1 MKQTVLLIKQDSP
14 RRSEIIKRLKEH
26 LSNIDILVADNFKQ
40 ATQFILDKDT
50 EIHIS
55 IVDVVIANHII
66 RFITKEDIPT
76 IILTDRFDDN
86 TKEIISKF
94 NLSDYVIKENINFFK
109 QIVYSVHRILK
120 NYSTKVL
127 VVDDS
132 LTQLQVAVDILKK
145 NKLNITTASNG
156 EEAYRLIQENEYDQF
171 ALVLTD
177 YNMPKMDGLELTL
190 KIRENY
196 DKDELGIIVL
206 SSVQSPEISSEFIK
220 LGANDFIN
228 KPYSQIEVVTRV
240 NSNLDI
246 LELFQTIRDMAYKDF
261 LTGSYNRRYFYDLG
275 ESIFLKAKRENKNL
289 CVAMFDI
296 DKFKNINDT
305 YGHDVGDI
313 ALQEIAKIL
322 KHNLR
327 CSDLIARFGGE
338 EFCVLL
344 ENISIEDAKKLFEKI
359 RVILE
364 NNVVKA
370 FEHKIQYTVS
380 IGIYYGLEN
389 KLETMIKK
397 ADDKLYYC
405 KNNGRNQIAIN

>member
-1 MKQTVLLIKQDSP
+1 MAS
-14 RRSEIIKRLKEH
+14 
-26 LSNIDILVADNFKQ
+26 
-40 ATQFILDKDT
+40 
-50 EIHIS
+50 
-55 IVDVVIANHII
+55 HII

-76 IILTDRFDDN
+76 IILTDILDDN

-94 NLSDYVIKENINFFK
+94 NLSDYIIKENINFLK
-109 QIVYSVHRILK
+109 QIIYSVHRILK

-132 LTQLQVAVDILKK
+132 PTQLQVAVNILKK
-145 NKLNITTASNG
+145 NKLNITTANNG
-156 EEAYRLIQENEYDQF
+156 EEAYKLIQENEHDQF

-177 YNMPKMDGLELTL
+177 YDMPKMDGLELTL
-190 KIRENY
+190 RIRETYN
-196 DKDELGIIVL
+196 KDELGIIVL
-206 SSVQSPEISSEFIK
+206 SLIKSPEISSEFIK

-228 KPYSQIEVVTRV
+228 KPYSQVEVITRV

-261 LTGSYNRRYFYDLG
+261 LTGLYNRRYFYDLSK
-275 ESIFLKAKRENKNL
+275 SIFSKAKRENKNL

-313 ALQEIAKIL
+313 ALQEIANIL
-322 KHNLR
+322 KRNLR

-359 RVILE
+359 RLIFE
-364 NNVVKA
+364 NNTVEA

-389 KLETMIKK
+389 KLETMVKK
-397 ADDKLYYC
+397 ADDRLYYC